1 MIRWRVREKEV
12 GKGKKVTF
20 RYLVT
25 RIADMKEF
33 VVEEIILYV
42 SIFEL
47 NCNQQGFFPPK
58 N

>member
-1 MIRWRVREKEV
+1 MIHWRVREKEV

-47 NCNQQGFFPPK
+47 NCNQQGFFSP
-58 N
+58 